1 MSGAGT
7 VGPAWLAPTRRAI
20 DWTPLAVITG
30 ALLATAALLGWRQI
44 EVPVLLHYLAVAG
57 LASAAVLG
65 LADPAR
71 PLLQALPTTP
81 ITRLSHRG
89 ILLVGATAVVV
100 GALLSAE
107 RLLGLTPTA
116 APQLAPALV
125 ALAAFGTAVHTLAAP
140 LTDHPHEAAASSILL
155 CIVVSALPLDVL
167 PDTLRMA
174 WLHYPWPFT
183 AAATIVIL
191 TRITKPSA

>member
-1 MSGAGT
+1 MGART
-7 VGPAWLAPTRRAI
+7 LRPAWLAPTRRAI

-30 ALLATAALLGWRQI
+30 ALLATATLLGWRQL
-44 EVPVLLHYLAVAG
+44 EVPELLQYLAVAG

-89 ILLVGATAVVV
+89 MLLVGATALAA

-107 RLLGLTPTA
+107 RLLDLTPTA
-116 APQLAPALV
+116 APQLAPALM
-125 ALAAFGTAVHTLAAP
+125 ALAALGTAVHTVAAP
-140 LTDHPHEAAASSILL
+140 LTDHPHEAAAGSIML
-155 CIVVSALPLDVL
+155 CIVASALPLDFL

-174 WLHYPWPFT
+174 WLHHPWPFT

-191 TRITKPSA
+191 TRITKPGA